1 MLRFKRNQ
9 VDGAIFRTLGADD
22 ARLGELQQ
30 RLKRLLVTDRRLGR
44 RKSSK
49 NPMGG
54 RYAFYSQDAPGSGVE
69 VMFSEYEAFALLAGL
84 MLLEQGMPQAT
95 VVTIMRQLRPDL
107 EAAYRDSLKK
117 GPRVLF
123 DPTAMQAMAKPGLT
137 GDSTDPVFLAIVK
150 FPGSA
155 RGEGKVRALL
165 TVCRGHEELMT
176 FIKKHSVP
184 GTGATFF
191 AFVGLMH
198 QLATNLS
205 KTFPVKRGRSTS

>member
-9 VDGAIFRTLGADD
+9 VDGAIFPTLGADD

-84 MLLEQGMPQAT
+84 MFEHEQI
-95 VVTIMRQLRPDL
+95 VTKAAAGIEKLVTQFAAGDRHARRDL
-107 EAAYRDSLKK
+107 
-117 GPRVLF
+117 V
-123 DPTAMQAMAKPGLT
+123 AMAEKLGLDLTAGQHGAIEKAVTAALAAEDEAIINDFLRRHGVKPEQSAVT
-137 GDSTDPVFLAIVK
+137 TDASSDQTK
-150 FPGSA
+150 EA
-155 RGEGKVRALL
+155 
-165 TVCRGHEELMT
+165 
-176 FIKKHSVP
+176 
-184 GTGATFF
+184 
-191 AFVGLMH
+191 H
-198 QLATNLS
+198 QTS
-205 KTFPVKRGRSTS
+205 KES